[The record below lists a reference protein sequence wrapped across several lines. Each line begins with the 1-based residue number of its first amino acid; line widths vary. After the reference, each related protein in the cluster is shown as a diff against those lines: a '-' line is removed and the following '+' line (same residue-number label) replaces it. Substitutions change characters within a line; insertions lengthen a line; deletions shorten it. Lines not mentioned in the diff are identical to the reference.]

1 MPREV
6 THLSIAAILLVLG
19 ATGAMAQSTPAPAQS
34 TIAPAESTL
43 VSATLE
49 QRMLPPEIDEFTAT
63 LFEGYEQPGAGVAVD
78 VYQLFIRSLHPSGV
92 ETEVRVQLFVPD
104 LAAVEVRGAYL
115 FAPGST
121 GLINPCRASRE
132 HEAGIRWGLYRAHVL
147 AFAGNGFVG
156 ILPDYQS
163 YEDWN
168 LIQPYFHAESE
179 ARVVQDAIRAVDE
192 FLEET
197 IPGGLSNLTR
207 VASGFSQGGHAAF
220 AAADRNAD
228 LPEDLRLHGII
239 GYGSTTEIAPLFL
252 QYPQLAPM
260 VVQAFADIYGSDRF
274 DPFAILLPEWAETLE
289 YDTTRQCVGGIQ
301 SYYPESAS
309 DLFDPFFLKSLYAQ
323 TLDQTHPEIA
333 AILADNSSGL
343 TDHGVPA
350 LILQGTDDI
359 VIDRWDQDEFVIALR
374 ELGSHV
380 KYYVYEGSRHDTRQI
395 AFPAVVEWI
404 INLQPARLGAAD

>member
-1 MPREV
+1 VPRK
-6 THLSIAAILLVLG
+6 TARLSITAVLFVLSAATAL
-19 ATGAMAQSTPAPAQS
+19 AQA
-34 TIAPAESTL
+34 TL
-43 VSATLE
+43 VSANLE
-49 QRMLPPEIDEFTAT
+49 QRMLPPDVDEFTAT
-63 LFEGYEQPGAGVAVD
+63 LFEDYEQPRAANSVD
-78 VYQLFIRSLHPSGV
+78 VYQLFIRSVHPSGV

-104 LAAVEVRGAYL
+104 IPADEVRGAYL

-156 ILPDYQS
+156 ILPDYQG

-168 LIQPYFHAESE
+168 LIQPYFHSESE
-179 ARVVQDAIRAVDE
+179 ARVIQDSIRAVDE
-192 FLEET
+192 FLEEM

-228 LPEDLRLHGII
+228 LPEDLRLQGII

-252 QYPQLAPM
+252 EYPSLAPM
-260 VVQAFADIYGSDRF
+260 VVAAFADIYGPDRF
-274 DPFAILLPEWAETLE
+274 DPFAILLPEWAENLA

-301 SYYPESAS
+301 SYYPAAAA
-309 DLFDPFFLKSLYAQ
+309 DLFDTFFLKSLSAR

-333 AILADNSSGL
+333 AILAENSAGL

-350 LILQGTDDI
+350 LILQGTNDI
-359 VIDRWDQDEFVIALR
+359 VIDRLDQDEFVIALR

-380 KYYVYEGSRHDTRQI
+380 KYYVYEGGRHDTRQI
-395 AFPAVVEWI
+395 AFPEVVEWI
-404 INLQPARLGAAD
+404 INLQPVRLGPAD

>member
-1 MPREV
+1 MPRKYL
-6 THLSIAAILLVLG
+6 HLSLAAILLVIG
-19 ATGAMAQSTPAPAQS
+19 AASALAQ
-34 TIAPAESTL
+34 STL
-43 VSATLE
+43 VSVELE
-49 QRMLPPEIDEFTAT
+49 QRMLPSAIDEFTAT
-63 LFEGYEQPGAGVAVD
+63 LFENNDQPHASVAVD
-78 VYQLFIRSLHPSGV
+78 VYLLFVKSLHPSGV
-92 ETEVRVQLFVPD
+92 QTNVRVQLFVPD
-104 LAAVEVRGAYL
+104 TPADEVRGAYL

-147 AFAGNGFVG
+147 SFAGSGFVG
-156 ILPDYQS
+156 IIPDYQG

-179 ARVVQDAIRAVDE
+179 ARVIQDAIRGVDE
-192 FLEET
+192 FLESI

-220 AAADRNAD
+220 AAADRNAE

-252 QYPQLAPM
+252 QYPQLAPLI
-260 VVQAFADIYGSDRF
+260 VQSFASIYGQDQF

-301 SYYPESAS
+301 SYYPEPAS
-309 DLFDPFFLKSLYAQ
+309 DLFDPVFLKSLLAE

-333 AILADNSSGL
+333 AILAENGAGL
-343 TDHGVPA
+343 TNHGVPA
-350 LILQGTDDI
+350 LILQGTEDI

-374 ELGSHV
+374 ELGSLV
-380 KYYVYEGSRHDTRQI
+380 KYYVYDGARHDTRQI
-395 AFPAVVEWI
+395 SYPAVVEWI
-404 INLQPARLGAAD
+404 AHLE

>member
-1 MPREV
+1 MPRKGS
-6 THLSIAAILLVLG
+6 HLSIAALLLALCAGTVSGQSSLVG
-19 ATGAMAQSTPAPAQS
+19 AN
-34 TIAPAESTL
+34 
-43 VSATLE
+43 LE
-49 QRMLPPEIDEFTAT
+49 QRMLPSEIDQFTAT
-63 LFEGYEQPGAGVAVD
+63 LFEGYEQPRASVAVD

-92 ETEVRVQLFVPD
+92 QTEVRVQLFVPD
-104 LAAVEVRGAYL
+104 LPAGEVRGAYL

-156 ILPDYQS
+156 ILPDYQG
-163 YEDWN
+163 YEDWD

-179 ARVVQDAIRAVDE
+179 ARVIQDAIRAVDE
-192 FLEET
+192 FLEPT
-197 IPGGLSNLTR
+197 IPGGLSSLTR
-207 VASGFSQGGHAAF
+207 VAAGFSLGGHAAF

-228 LPEDLRLHGII
+228 LPENLRLHGII

-252 QYPQLAPM
+252 EYPQLAPI
-260 VVQAFADIYGSDRF
+260 VVQAFAGIYGPDRF

-301 SYYPESAS
+301 SYYPASAF
-309 DLFDPFFLKSLYAQ
+309 DLFQPFFLKSLYAR
-323 TLDQTHPEIA
+323 TLEQTHPQIA
-333 AILADNSSGL
+333 AILAENGTGL

-374 ELGSHV
+374 RLGSQV

-395 AFPAVVEWI
+395 AFPGVVEWI
-404 INLQPARLGAAD
+404 MNLR